1 MRVQSWPSNKG
12 AATNYEVDYN
22 VLIGRLGTTITGVTW
37 TVDSG
42 TATISGEVLASGIAS
57 ALITT
62 GSEGCALIK
71 LSAVLADGQT
81 DIFFFKV
88 DTSDPVCVQSTSGRY

>member
-1 MRVQSWPSNKG
+1 MMVQSWPSRSG
-12 AATNYEVDYN
+12 EASNYSVDYN
-22 VLIGRLGTTITGVTW
+22 VLIDKLNTTINSVTW
-37 TVDSG
+37 SVDGGPAS
-42 TATISGEVLASGIAS
+42 ISGQTLTSGIAS

-62 GSEGCALIK
+62 PSEGCSLIK

-88 DTSDPVCVQSTSGRY
+88 KTKDPNCPQSGNNRY